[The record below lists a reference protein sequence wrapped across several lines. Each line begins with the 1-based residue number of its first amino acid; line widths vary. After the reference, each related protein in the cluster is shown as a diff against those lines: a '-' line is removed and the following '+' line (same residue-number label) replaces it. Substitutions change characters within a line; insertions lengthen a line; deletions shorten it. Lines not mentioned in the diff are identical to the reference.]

1 MFNKI
6 IMSISE
12 WKAVYHMGILLVYRY
27 YYDGTCTLIQKEFAK
42 NPRRFRR
49 NCCKRMQYH
58 YEKYCYTISRLGYQ
72 AESIKELDMIYIE
85 EVRSIFRDILP

>member
-1 MFNKI
+1 MFNEI
-6 IMSISE
+6 IMTISE
-12 WKAVYHMGILLVYRY
+12 WKAVYHMFVIMVYRY

-58 YEKYCYTISRLGYQ
+58 YGKYCYILRRLGYL
-72 AESIKELDMIYIE
+72 AESIEELNMIYIE
-85 EVRSIFRDILP
+85 EVRAFCRDIFP